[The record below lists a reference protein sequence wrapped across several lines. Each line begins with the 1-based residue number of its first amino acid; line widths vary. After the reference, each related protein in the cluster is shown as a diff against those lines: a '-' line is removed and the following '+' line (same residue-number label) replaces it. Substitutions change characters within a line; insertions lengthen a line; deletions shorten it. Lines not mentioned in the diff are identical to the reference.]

1 MTAGI
6 VNSLPNII
14 QFYRVTNLKD
24 GGTLRNYLRN
34 NTITFEWKNKL
45 RLAKV
50 RLCGYIITRKSYMEI
65 LYNKIR

>member
-14 QFYRVTNLKD
+14 QFYGVTNLKG

-34 NTITFEWKNKL
+34 NTITFEWKNQL

-50 RLCGYIITRKSYMEI
+50 LLCGYIITRKSYMEI
-65 LYNKIR
+65 LYNKTR